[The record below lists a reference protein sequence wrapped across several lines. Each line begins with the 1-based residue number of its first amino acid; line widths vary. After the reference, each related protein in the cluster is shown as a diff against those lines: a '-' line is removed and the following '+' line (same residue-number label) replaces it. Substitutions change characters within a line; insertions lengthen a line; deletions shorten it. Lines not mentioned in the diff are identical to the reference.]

1 MKIKKDK
8 MKFIEPPNFT
18 ELVEEIEM
26 LKLENENLKNSCDES
41 LRLENER
48 LIKWQ
53 KRAMKTVQDVFKNL
67 NKTKRSIVLADS
79 KRETPKG
86 KILSRESCMD
96 IMSLELSV
104 RVLQDDL
111 ESGLK
116 LKGGHKKWEIIQE
129 LQKKKI

>member
-8 MKFIEPPNFT
+8 MKFIEPPTFT

-26 LKLENENLKNSCDES
+26 LKLENEKLKNSCDES

-53 KRAMKTVQDVFKNL
+53 KRAIKTVQDVFKNL

-86 KILSRESCMD
+86 KILSHESCMD
-96 IMSLELSV
+96 IMSLELSI

-116 LKGGHKKWEIIQE
+116 LKGGHKNEK
-129 LQKKKI
+129 

>member
-18 ELVEEIEM
+18 ELVKEIEM

-79 KRETPKG
+79 KRDTPKG
-86 KILSRESCMD
+86 KILSRESCMG
-96 IMSLELSV
+96 IMSLELSI

-116 LKGGHKKWEIIQE
+116 LKGGHKNEK
-129 LQKKKI
+129 

>member
-8 MKFIEPPNFT
+8 MKFVEPPTFT

-26 LKLENENLKNSCDES
+26 LKLENEKLKNRCDES

-53 KRAMKTVQDVFKNL
+53 KRAIKTVQDVFKNV

-79 KRETPKG
+79 KRDTPKG
-86 KILSRESCMD
+86 KALSRETCMD
-96 IMSLELSV
+96 IMSLELSI

-116 LKGGHKKWEIIQE
+116 LKGGHKNEK
-129 LQKKKI
+129 

>member
-8 MKFIEPPNFT
+8 MKFVEPPTFT

-48 LIKWQ
+48 LIKWK
-53 KRAMKTVQDVFKNL
+53 KRAIKTVQDVFKNL

-116 LKGGHKKWEIIQE
+116 LKGGHKNEK
-129 LQKKKI
+129 